1 MLNQQQPKT
10 QVNLS
15 LPQKNNASQVSNG
28 SKWSTDDH

>member
-1 MLNQQQPKT
+1 MINQQQQKS

-15 LPQKNNASQVSNG
+15 LPQKNNISQVSNG